1 MTTAARSIRQAQS
14 AYPPLLM
21 RRDTAAAFLDISTT
35 TFDQWIGAGHL
46 GTGTRIGGLRVWHRD
61 DLAAAADR
69 LLNRVAADGPGNPW
83 DRK

>member
-1 MTTAARSIRQAQS
+1 MTAAARTLHHGQS

-21 RRDTAAAFLDISTT
+21 RRDTAAAFLDISPA
-35 TFDQWIGAGHL
+35 TFDRWICDGHL
-46 GTGTRIGGLRVWHRD
+46 GPGTRIGGVRLWHRD

-69 LLNRVAADGPGNPW
+69 LLNRIAADGPGNPW